1 MKFITNVLILV
12 LILICT
18 IWSNPLSSNNTPSS
32 ENNAHQVY
40 IAFRHNQ
47 NNNHCT
53 QVIKR
58 FSGQIVE
65 KLKDFAYPVYLV
77 SIDNPLPPVE
87 FEKQVVS
94 KMEQEKGVRFASLQ
108 RKQMRNMPLMAV
120 KSVSMQ
126 RHGAISISAPKVT
139 TYDYTKGSLRKDN
152 YHKVL
157 TRHIPGLKSK
167 VRSRSLSNRNSSY
180 KATFELE
187 IDKNGEVKHVRML
200 KNNIKNA
207 QIRKQLKQKI
217 YTWKDF
223 PRRSSDDIVTVRFN
237 FSSN

>member
-1 MKFITNVLILV
+1 MKIITNVLVLV
-12 LILICT
+12 FILICNVL
-18 IWSNPLSSNNTPSS
+18 SNPLSSNNNPSS

-47 NNNHCT
+47 NSNHCT

-94 KMEQEKGVRFASLQ
+94 KMEKEKGVRFASLQ
-108 RKQMRNMPLMAV
+108 RKQMRDIPLMAV
-120 KSVSMQ
+120 SSVSMQ
-126 RHGAISISAPKVT
+126 RHGAISISAPKVS
-139 TYDYTKGSLRKDN
+139 TYDYTKSASRKDN

-157 TRHIPGLKSK
+157 SRHIPGLKSK
-167 VRSRSLSNRNSSY
+167 VRSRSLSKSNTTIE
-180 KATFELE
+180 ATFELE
-187 IDKNGEVKHVRML
+187 IDKNGEVKRVRML
-200 KNNIKNA
+200 RNNIKNP

-237 FSSN
+237 FSAN